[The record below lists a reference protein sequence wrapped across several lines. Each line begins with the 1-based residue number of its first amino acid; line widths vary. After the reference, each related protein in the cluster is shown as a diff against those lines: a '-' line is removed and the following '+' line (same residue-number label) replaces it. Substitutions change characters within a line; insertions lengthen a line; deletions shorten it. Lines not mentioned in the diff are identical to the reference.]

1 MRGSQEVALC
11 FLTMLYRTNSRL
23 VSKDEK
29 PGWTSVDAILFCAID
44 QQGVVRRGAAEPVP
58 RCYVPRVA
66 ARAAVTEDF
75 LTTHS
80 QNEAEFVIVGM
91 AAFAED
97 SIRNSEEQQFR
108 RPVSQDADPR
118 GRKNI
123 DRAGR
128 GMVDLGFGIGDSG
141 HVGETVPRGIVAGV
155 GALAEKSLPPPG
167 QVGNPQRIPLYNRA
181 VDHLLEGVNQQFGAA
196 CVHVPQLR

>member
-1 MRGSQEVALC
+1 
-11 FLTMLYRTNSRL
+11 MLYRTNSRL

-29 PGWTSVDAILFCAID
+29 PGWTSVDVILFCAID
-44 QQGVVRRGAAEPVP
+44 QQCVVRRGAAKPVP
-58 RCYVPRVA
+58 HCYVPRVA
-66 ARAAVTEDF
+66 ARPGVAENF
-75 LTTHS
+75 LTTDA
-80 QNEAEFVIVGM
+80 QDKAKLVIMGV
-91 AAFAED
+91 ASFAED

-118 GRKNI
+118 VRKNI

-155 GALAEKSLPPPG
+155 GALAEKSLPQPE
-167 QVGNPQRIPLYNRA
+167 QVGNPQ
-181 VDHLLEGVNQQFGAA
+181 
-196 CVHVPQLR
+196 